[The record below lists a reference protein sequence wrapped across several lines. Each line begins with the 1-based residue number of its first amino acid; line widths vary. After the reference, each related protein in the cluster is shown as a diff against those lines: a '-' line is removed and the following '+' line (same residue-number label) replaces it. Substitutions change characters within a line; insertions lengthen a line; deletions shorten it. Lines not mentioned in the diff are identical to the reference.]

1 MVMLAS
7 VTAQLLD
14 ALALPSVG
22 LPTLFVISLLS
33 STILPMGS
41 EPALLGL
48 VKLNPDLLWMALLVA
63 TLGNTAGGAISYG
76 MGVGAKK
83 TFAPEKETRWFGW
96 LRVYGPKTLLLSWLP
111 IVGDPLCALAG
122 WLKMPFWPCVA
133 YMALGKFLRYVILTN
148 LLLTIPDHFW
158 QIF

>member
-1 MVMLAS
+1 MLAS
-7 VTAQLLD
+7 ATTHLLD

-48 VKLNPDLLWMALLVA
+48 VKLNPDLLWPALLVA
-63 TLGNTAGGAISYG
+63 SIGNTCGGAISYW
-76 MGVGAKK
+76 MGLGAKK
-83 TFAPEKETRWFGW
+83 TFAPQKETRWFGW
-96 LRVYGPKTLLLSWLP
+96 LKAYGPKTLLLSWLP

-133 YMALGKFLRYVILTN
+133 YMAIGKFLRYVILTN

-158 QIF
+158 QLL

>member
-1 MVMLAS
+1 MLAS

-48 VKLNPDLLWMALLVA
+48 VKLNPDLLWPALLVA

-83 TFAPEKETRWFGW
+83 TFAPE
-96 LRVYGPKTLLLSWLP
+96 
-111 IVGDPLCALAG
+111 
-122 WLKMPFWPCVA
+122 
-133 YMALGKFLRYVILTN
+133 
-148 LLLTIPDHFW
+148 
-158 QIF
+158 